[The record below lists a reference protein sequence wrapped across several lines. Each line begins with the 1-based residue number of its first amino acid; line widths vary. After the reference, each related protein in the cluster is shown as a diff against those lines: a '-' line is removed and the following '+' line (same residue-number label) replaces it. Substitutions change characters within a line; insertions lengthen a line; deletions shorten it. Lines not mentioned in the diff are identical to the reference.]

1 MRICKSYICNTQFS
15 GRNQGNI
22 NAFKISQIGKYTV
35 VGYINR
41 YSIIKEK
48 PRIMMRFIADF
59 CMYDA

>member
-1 MRICKSYICNTQFS
+1 MLLKN
-15 GRNQGNI
+15 
-22 NAFKISQIGKYTV
+22 SQIEKNTV
-35 VGYINR
+35 VGDINR